1 MEPMDR
7 NELFDK
13 VAETV
18 AETMNVDAEDL
29 APETTFESLS
39 ADSLDLIEL
48 VTALEEDF
56 DTTIDDDRLTSIKS
70 IGDAVDLLSQNL

>member
-1 MEPMDR
+1 MDR
-7 NELFDK
+7 NEIFEK

-29 APETTFESLS
+29 SLDTTFESLS

-56 DTTIDDDRLTSIKS
+56 DTSIDDDQLTSIRS
-70 IGDAVDLLSQNL
+70 IGDAVDLLAQGL

>member
-1 MEPMDR
+1 MEAMDR

-29 APETTFESLS
+29 TPETTFESLS
-39 ADSLDLIEL
+39 AGPIDLIEL

-56 DTTIDDDRLTSIKS
+56 DTAIDDDRLTSIKS

>member
-1 MEPMDR
+1 MDR
-7 NELFDK
+7 TEVFNKL
-13 VAETV
+13 AETV
-18 AETMNVDAEDL
+18 ADTMNVDVAEL

-56 DTTIDDDRLTSIKS
+56 DTTIDDDDLASINTL
-70 IGDAVDLLSQNL
+70 GDAVDLVVDAR

>member
-1 MEPMDR
+1 MDR
-7 NELFDK
+7 TEVFNKL
-13 VAETV
+13 AETV
-18 AETMNVDAEDL
+18 ADTMNVDVADL

-56 DTTIDDDRLTSIKS
+56 DTTIDDDDLASINTL
-70 IGDAVDLLSQNL
+70 GDAVDLVVEAR

>member
-1 MEPMDR
+1 MEAMAR

-29 APETTFESLS
+29 TPETTFESLS
-39 ADSLDLIEL
+39 ADSIDLIEL

-56 DTTIDDDRLTSIKS
+56 DTAIDDDRLTSIKS

>member
-18 AETMNVDAEDL
+18 AETMSVDVEDL
-29 APETTFESLS
+29 TPETTFESLS

-56 DTTIDDDRLTSIKS
+56 DTTIDDDQLTSIKS
-70 IGDAVDLLSQNL
+70 IGDAVELLSQNL

>member
-18 AETMNVDAEDL
+18 AETMSVDAEDL

-56 DTTIDDDRLTSIKS
+56 DTTIDDDQLTSIKS
-70 IGDAVDLLSQNL
+70 IGDAVELLSQNL